1 MRTMSFT
8 TGQPEEIKRK
18 IGEIRDQGFSP
29 GIAFAFATP
38 SQDIK
43 GIAAAFNKSDIHL
56 MGCSTGGNIL
66 TNGNDNPIFENETV
80 ITLVEVDPD
89 YYTFFSLERQ
99 LESSAEFGR
108 MIGSRGAEHFG
119 QPSFLIIASGLHI
132 NGEELVLGI
141 QDTAGEDV
149 IMFGGLAG
157 DDAEFQKNFV
167 FTKNSIIDSGAVVLV
182 FDSEKV
188 SIEGLNTSGWV
199 GLGKDLSITSAE
211 GNIVYS
217 IDNQP
222 ALEVYKKYLSVQ
234 DEDMPAIGVE
244 YPLLIKRD
252 DGDFTL
258 RAVMD
263 VDRERRALIFAG
275 TVPQD
280 ATVTFSSSPGFEV
293 IDRTKQ
299 EINRFHQYH
308 QEADMLLLISCMAR
322 HLALGPM
329 ISEEIFYPAE
339 MWELPVSGFFSY
351 GEIGTNEKKQCYF
364 FNQTYTLVV
373 IKEK

>member
-1 MRTMSFT
+1 MKTRSFSA
-8 TGQPEEIKRK
+8 GQPEEIRRT
-18 IGEIRDQGFSP
+18 ITEIREQGFSP
-29 GIAFAFATP
+29 GIAFVFATA
-38 SQDIK
+38 SQDLE
-43 GIAAAFNKSDIHL
+43 GISRAFDGSGILL

-66 TNGNDNPIFENETV
+66 TNGDDNPIFENEAV
-80 ITLVEVDPD
+80 ITLAEIDPD
-89 YYTFFSLERQ
+89 YFAHFSSERELQ
-99 LESSAEFGR
+99 SSAEFGR
-108 MIGSRGAEHFG
+108 MIGLRGAEIFD
-119 QPSFLIIASGLHI
+119 QPSFLLLASGLHI

-141 QDTAGEDV
+141 QEAAGESV
-149 IMFGGLAG
+149 VMFGGLAG
-157 DDAEFQKNFV
+157 DEVKFQKNYV
-167 FTKNSIIDSGAVVLV
+167 FTQNSILDNGAVVLV
-182 FDSEKV
+182 FDSNKI
-188 SIEGLNTSGWV
+188 SLNGINTSGWV

-222 ALEVYKKYLSVQ
+222 ALEVYKKYLSVE

-244 YPLLIKRD
+244 YPLLIKKD
-252 DGDFTL
+252 EDEFTL

-263 VDRERRALIFAG
+263 VDRERKALIFAG

-280 ATVTFSSSPGFEV
+280 ATVSFSSSPGFEV

-299 EINRFHQYH
+299 EIDRFHRSYP
-308 QEADMLLLISCMAR
+308 EADMILLISCVAR

-339 MWELPVSGFFSY
+339 KWKLPLSGFFSY
-351 GEIGTNEKKQCYF
+351 GEIGTNEKKQCNF